1 MIGIFDSGIGG
12 LTVVRALKALRPD
25 LSFVYLGDTARTPYG
40 TKSPETIRRYSE
52 EAAGFLAKK
61 GARAVIIACNT
72 ASSLATGHLREK
84 FPGLPVFEVVAPA
97 VEAALSASK
106 NGRIGVIGT
115 RATIGSGIYE
125 QRLRAGRRDVE
136 VFSRP
141 APLLVSLV
149 EEGWIDTPETSA
161 IVGKYVAPLREEE
174 IDTLILGCT
183 HYPLLKRTIAER
195 LGPQVRL
202 IDSAEAAAKAF
213 CATIETD
220 AALDA
225 VLQKKGRTSF
235 FVTDPTP
242 LFAALGSEWLGAEI
256 AVSAVKL

>member
-52 EAAGFLAKK
+52 EAAGFLIKK
-61 GARAVIIACNT
+61 GARAIIIACNT
-72 ASSLATGHLREK
+72 ASSLAADHLREK
-84 FPGLPVFEVVAPA
+84 FPGAPVFEVVAPA

-115 RATIGSGIYE
+115 RATIASGIYE
-125 QRLRAGRRDVE
+125 QRLRSGRRDIE

-149 EEGWIDTPETSA
+149 EEGWIDTPETSS
-161 IVGKYVAPLREEE
+161 IVGKYVAPLREEG
-174 IDTLILGCT
+174 IDALILGCT
-183 HYPLLKRTIAER
+183 HYPLLKKAIQKF
-195 LGPQVRL
+195 LGRGVRL
-202 IDSAEAAAKAF
+202 VDSAE
-213 CATIETD
+213 ETARD
-220 AALDA
+220 VAA
-225 VLQKKGRTSF
+225 VLKKKSLGRERGKGSPSF
-235 FVTDPTP
+235 FVTDAPER
-242 LFAALGSEWLGAEI
+242 FIKVGQRFLGEKVE
-256 AVSAVKL
+256 SAVRIER